1 MQSDRLGIFN
11 RKDFEKIGT
20 LHYTTSIWYAMVWY
34 GMLRYN
40 NRSNRII
47 IASYQQIKIKKIIN

>member
-20 LHYTTSIWYAMVWY
+20 LHYTTMGWYDKVCY
-34 GMLRYN
+34 GMIRYV
-40 NRSNRII
+40 
-47 IASYQQIKIKKIIN
+47 KV